1 MKLAEAL
8 IARADHQRRLEQ
20 LKQRLFQNARVQE
33 GDEPAEDPAQL
44 LQEIERVA
52 GQLRDLIQRINRT
65 NAATSFDEEMTISD
79 ALAVRDVLRLRHD
92 IYRSLAQAG
101 AAKQDRYSRFE
112 VKFESTVDVGDVQQ
126 RADDLAREHRVLDTR
141 VQELNWQT
149 DLLD

>member
-126 RADDLAREHRVLDTR
+126 RADDLAREHRELDTR